1 MKKKATLFADLV
13 IETKNSLQHKEGI
26 ALQKLKELEDE
37 LTLIQDLKDHQRA
50 LKIKEKGL
58 SKAEIK
64 KFYKLSYYP
73 KPIPKNIVK
82 KYGL

>member
-1 MKKKATLFADLV
+1 MKKKATLFEDLV
-13 IETKNSLQHKEGI
+13 IETKNSLQYKEGI

-64 KFYKLSYYP
+64 KFYKLSYAP